1 MEQNYEPVEHEPY
14 DVEAAQAAEDR
25 EAEKYDIDK
34 DWEYWNERRIIS
46 SISRGHNDR
55 PCNHRGGS
63 LMIGYNT
70 GKLVIGKYHQKPQKA
85 FNDDLNIFWQYVL
98 LGRKKS
104 LLERFREFCGG

>member
-1 MEQNYEPVEHEPY
+1 
-14 DVEAAQAAEDR
+14 
-25 EAEKYDIDK
+25 
-34 DWEYWNERRIIS
+34 
-46 SISRGHNDR
+46 
-55 PCNHRGGS
+55 
-63 LMIGYNT
+63 MIGYNT